1 MFYLIFLIGIA
12 YLFIGG
18 IIGENYRY
26 TIASIIL
33 FLITLKLNIGGSAWA
48 MGFTALFGI
57 IIFTAVVFL
66 LAIVV
71 IGGADLI
78 KNGILN

>member
-18 IIGENYRY
+18 IIGEHYKY

-33 FLITLKLNIGGSAWA
+33 FFITLNLNIDWA

-57 IIFTAVVFL
+57 VSVAVIVFILTLVVF
-66 LAIVV
+66 
-71 IGGADLI
+71 GGAELL

>member
-18 IIGENYRY
+18 IIGEHYRY

-33 FLITLKLNIGGSAWA
+33 FFITLNLNIDWA

-57 IIFTAVVFL
+57 VAVAVITFIL
-66 LAIVV
+66 TLVVVGLA
-71 IGGADLI
+71 DCL